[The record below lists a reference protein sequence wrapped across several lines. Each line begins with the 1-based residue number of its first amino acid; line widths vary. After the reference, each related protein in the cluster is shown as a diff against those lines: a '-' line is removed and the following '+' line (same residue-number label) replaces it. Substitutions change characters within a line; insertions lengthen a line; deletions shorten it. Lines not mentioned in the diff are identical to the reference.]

1 MVRENGADFF
11 GVQSS
16 PFNGFLPST
25 KRVRRQVK
33 ALEWE
38 SRAFTVVRVDGG
50 NAGWTLAVA
59 GFYYYYY
66 SKHVYYR
73 NLSFP
78 LYLLN
83 LSLIP
88 SLFVC
93 GRGD

>member
-1 MVRENGADFF
+1 MVLTFLGCSR
-11 GVQSS
+11 
-16 PFNGFLPST
+16 LPST
-25 KRVRRQVK
+25 GFYPARKECVDEL
-33 ALEWE
+33 LEWE
-38 SRAFTVVRVDGG
+38 SRAFAVVRVDGG

-93 GRGD
+93 GRGH